1 MYLLCNEYTCYHHI
15 TTDEYNYYSK
25 CTYYVITI
33 L

>member
-1 MYLLCNEYTCYHHI
+1 MYLLCYNHIITAI